1 MTNLFLYLVFA
12 VLALGALTLHFSTP
26 LEKPFTRGFT
36 AAVSIV
42 SFVYAYIH
50 GKLAFFEVA
59 QSQRMEPIAAIMGI
73 TVIAVIVGVSFG
85 DAAHRVLN
93 KARD

>member
-26 LEKPFTRGFT
+26 FEKFFLRGFT
-36 AAVSIV
+36 GVASLV
-42 SFVYAYIH
+42 SFVCAFIH

-85 DAAHRVLN
+85 DVAHRVLN
-93 KARD
+93 RVRD